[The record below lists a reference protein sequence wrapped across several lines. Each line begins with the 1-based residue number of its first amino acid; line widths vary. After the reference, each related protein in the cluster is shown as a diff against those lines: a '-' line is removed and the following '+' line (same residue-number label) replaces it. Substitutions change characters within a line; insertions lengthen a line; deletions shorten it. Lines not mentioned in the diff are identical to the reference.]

1 MCFSATASFTASA
14 VLLGIGAL
22 TLRRVER
29 PGDRALAA
37 IPILFAIQQALE
49 GLVWLSLNGK
59 IHGMLGPATQVYS
72 LFSHVLWPI
81 YVPLAVWLAEPP
93 GSRRRGLFGFMVAGA
108 AVGGFLL
115 YGMIVNPIV
124 ARPIGQ
130 HIDYDSPHFYVA
142 AVLALYLAATT
153 VSQMLSSHRWIRW
166 FGVLALG
173 SAVAAYVAYAQW
185 FISVWCFF
193 AALLS
198 GVIYLH
204 VRRRPVSGPGG
215 GPGLGIPADPR
226 WQRT

>member
-49 GLVWLSLNGK
+49 GLVWLSLTGT

-72 LFSHVLWPI
+72 LFSHVLWPA

-115 YGMIVNPIV
+115 YGMVVNPIV

-173 SAVAAYVAYAQW
+173 SAVAAYVVYAQW

-204 VRRRPVSGPGG
+204 VRSRPASHTGS

>member
-49 GLVWLSLNGK
+49 GLVWLSLTGT

-72 LFSHVLWPI
+72 LFSHVLWPV

-115 YGMIVNPIV
+115 YGMVVNPIV

-173 SAVAAYVAYAQW
+173 SAVAAYVVYAQW

>member
-124 ARPIGQ
+124 ARPVGQ

-166 FGVLALG
+166 FGALALI
-173 SAVAAYVAYAQW
+173 SAALAYVIYAQW

-198 GVIYLH
+198 GVVYLH
-204 VRRRPVSGPGG
+204 VRSRPASGPGS

>member
-115 YGMIVNPIV
+115 YGMIVKPIV
-124 ARPIGQ
+124 ARPVGQ
-130 HIDYDSPHFYVA
+130 HIDYDSPHLYVA

-204 VRRRPVSGPGG
+204 VRSRPASHTGS

>member
-49 GLVWLSLNGK
+49 GLVWLSLNGT

-166 FGVLALG
+166 FGALALI
-173 SAVAAYVAYAQW
+173 SAALAYVIYAQW

-198 GVIYLH
+198 GVVYLH
-204 VRRRPVSGPGG
+204 VRSRPASHTGS